1 MMPKELQLDLKLLT
15 VIFRSFE
22 SIKDVLKDDV
32 KRYDLNMTEFGTL
45 EYLYHKGPSQINVI
59 GDKVLLAKSSM
70 SYVIEQLKQKGFIE
84 WIKDDS
90 DQRKRIVGLTK
101 LGEETIKQA
110 FEKHLEVIGKMFD
123 VLTDEEKMNSIQNL
137 KKIGYYA
144 KELSQ

>member
-1 MMPKELQLDLKLLT
+1 MPKELQLDLKLLT

>member
-22 SIKDVLKDDV
+22 SVKDVLKEDV

-70 SYVIEQLKQKGFIE
+70 SYVVEQLKQKGFIE

-101 LGEETIKQA
+101 LGEHTIKLA

-123 VLTDEEKMNSIQNL
+123 VLTDEEKMSLIQNL

-144 KELSQ
+144 KGLAQ